1 MMKDENQTVETLA
14 CLKQLGVRV
23 ALDDF
28 GTGYSSLS
36 YLRRFPLDS
45 LKIDRSFTMDLTTNA
60 EIASIVTAVIEMA
73 HSLGLRAVAEGV
85 ETAEQEAFLRSH
97 DCDEIQGFY
106 FSRPVPAESVAELVR
121 TREPAT
127 TGAGWQRRRAVS
139 PSPEG

>member
-1 MMKDENQTVETLA
+1 
-14 CLKQLGVRV
+14 VRV

-45 LKIDRSFTMDLTTNA
+45 LKIDRSFTMDLTTNS

-106 FSRPVPAESVAELVR
+106 FSRPVPADSVAELVR
-121 TREPAT
+121 ATEPAAI
-127 TGAGWQRRRAVS
+127 GLGRRRMRA
-139 PSPEG
+139 EN